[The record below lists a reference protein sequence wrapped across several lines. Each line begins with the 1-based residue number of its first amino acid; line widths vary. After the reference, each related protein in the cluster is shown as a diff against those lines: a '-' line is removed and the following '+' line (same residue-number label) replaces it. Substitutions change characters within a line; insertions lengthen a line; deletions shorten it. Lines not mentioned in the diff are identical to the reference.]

1 MDMRRRFAALAL
13 ALALS
18 TTGATTALAQHEG
31 HNHGEPEGPAMGL
44 EDISARASTV
54 GEYFQ
59 FVALP
64 KDGRLVIFLDDA
76 VSNAPAAGAR
86 IEILAGDAL
95 VTAERS
101 EEHTSELQ
109 SLMRISYAVF
119 CL

>member
-31 HNHGEPEGPAMGL
+31 HNHGEPEGPPMGL

-64 KDGRLVIFLDDA
+64 KAGRMVIFLADA
-76 VSNAPAAGAR
+76 VSNAPAPERERAVCRAGTWLYLCDKVGA
-86 IEILAGDAL
+86 
-95 VTAERS
+95 
-101 EEHTSELQ
+101 
-109 SLMRISYAVF
+109 F
-119 CL
+119 

>member
-1 MDMRRRFAALAL
+1 
-13 ALALS
+13 
-18 TTGATTALAQHEG
+18 
-31 HNHGEPEGPAMGL
+31 MGL

-86 IEILAGDAL
+86 IEILAGDAI
-95 VTAERS
+95 VTAEEAAPRS
-101 EEHTSELQ
+101 EERRVGKEGVSTCRSRRSPHHSNTQRTSRQVPHETTGTIKKPNHTNKT
-109 SLMRISYAVF
+109 
-119 CL
+119 

>member
-1 MDMRRRFAALAL
+1 MDMRRRSAALAL

-31 HNHGEPEGPAMGL
+31 HNHGEPEGPAMGR

-64 KDGRLVIFLDDA
+64 KDGRVVIFLADA
-76 VSNAPAAGAR
+76 VRNAQAAGVS
-86 IEILAGDAL
+86 IECLSGDAL
-95 VTAERS
+95 VTAE
-101 EEHTSELQ
+101 TAAPGLQ
-109 SLMRISYAVF
+109 ARKSVG
-119 CL
+119 